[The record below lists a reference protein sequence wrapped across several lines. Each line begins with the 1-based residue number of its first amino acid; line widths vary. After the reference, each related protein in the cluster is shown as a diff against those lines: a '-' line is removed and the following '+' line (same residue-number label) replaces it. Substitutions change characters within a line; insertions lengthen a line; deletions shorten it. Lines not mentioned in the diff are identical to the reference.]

1 MASRLFSIIVATLGS
16 IASGGQPCDP
26 ITEVRLVG
34 PFAGVHANDGIA
46 VWSTVRPSGNASLRL
61 HANQEDLPQV
71 MSSVDSRGTLVL
83 GFVSGHTSSCV
94 KAEISVPQPLAYAGA
109 SNSGEVIADEAAG
122 LLQVSLGGEVVVG
135 RLASA
140 QPLGVFAETRGEVAV
155 GTGEAGLLTVSSGT
169 RSVVTFGNMTANET
183 LISASY
189 KASVSGLTVGVAH
202 ISAAGDSEVSLTAT
216 KAVTLVCSTSQV
228 DIVGDAPTSSYND
241 WRCEVKR
248 NGTRVSG
255 AIFP

>member
-46 VWSTVRPSGNASLRL
+46 VWST
-61 HANQEDLPQV
+61 V